1 MSKNKETKE
10 ENSMK
15 RKGLKLLASTLV
27 FIMMFT
33 YISIVQEA
41 FATNAQNLSTG
52 NANVEF
58 DVYLSDNTGRKTI
71 GEENYLYAKINVNNS
86 GYLKNGTITLE
97 NPNFDLAGEIQNEY
111 VSKFENGVIYL
122 KQINAPKEVIIAI
135 PIKAR
140 EGEKVGKDDFNSQF
154 NVQFQG
160 KYVTG
165 NGTEKNVSAGASIG
179 LIWDAERSVKR
190 ELEPVKVIPY
200 TDAENKKHIAI
211 EFKAV
216 AKLEGNTLPLS
227 KEKIE
232 ISLPLIDSKAAE
244 KVVVSANTTKQING
258 EEIPVS
264 FSRDNYTFDSTENKL
279 TIEVENTPDAN
290 GKISWK
296 KDSNDEY
303 IVTAVYDAQNVNLA
317 TAPLQIKYTSKV
329 TLTTANGTSAWI
341 GNEEG
346 TQTTRTI
353 TGEEGSKLVE
363 FDVKTNVDSL
373 SKGQMYANYNSENKA
388 DTIVEEKIYA
398 NVAYAD
404 LVNKIVINQETDK
417 FVKEDG
423 TKISTIS
430 NGNNGTYVKS
440 LTINKDNFEK
450 MLGENGSIKIYNG
463 ETLIS
468 TIDKNSAADSN
479 NNYVVNLS
487 SMNLNVIKV
496 ETTKP
501 ISEGIIEIDIQR
513 AIKGDFVDYFSNVTD
528 FRALELALN
537 LTSENS
543 IGLTNQSTDITKT
556 INLTEPQ
563 TKAELTIDRE
573 ELSTIVPNTDVK
585 LTAVLRTD
593 SLDYMLYKDPT
604 LNITLPN
611 YITDINVKNIE
622 VLFETEGTK
631 LNLANS
637 NVVNNDNGTKTIQV
651 ELNGTQ
657 TEYTL
662 GAVSKGVNVV
672 ITADIVVNR
681 LAPNKQET
689 IVMNYT
695 NNYMGEEEKEV
706 AANVNLIAPV
716 GVVTVSML
724 ENYAENAATITGVS
738 EDSLVGKLNLG
749 ADAREARFNMYVL
762 NNYTNTIDNVSVL
775 GRTLFEGN
783 KAIDGGADL
792 GSNINMPL
800 TSNINVTG
808 VDASKVK
815 VYYSENGLATKDLS
829 LASNGWSLNVQD
841 LSKVKSYL
849 IVVENTAFNVGEG
862 INFTYNVNVPAN
874 LDFNQTAYEDFVVY
888 YNNNLASGTI
898 QDKELSTKL
907 GMSTGKGAK
916 LEATLSTDTDENVE
930 LIKGETAKYT
940 LKVKN
945 IGTDTATNV
954 VATLDLP
961 AGLSSDDNK
970 ISLGNIA
977 AGKEVTKEITV
988 TATNT
993 TNDTDKVETKAI
1005 VKTDSLKDAIETN
1018 SVFSTIAKT
1027 YYGAG
1032 GTISHDT
1039 PSVVKENDT
1048 FDYIMHI
1055 ISTDTSEIRENTV
1068 LEVNLPNEIEFE
1080 GLKVENQK
1088 LREDV
1093 DITNSITY
1101 NYNKN
1106 TKKLTIN
1113 LGNVDGKDFKRVTL
1127 TLKVGSLPD
1136 GVYEKEITIPA
1147 KVTGTNVR
1155 DQEFTSNSLKIGK
1168 VGFRIS
1174 QTSTIT
1180 ENSEIS
1186 SFEDFKYVFEIENLS
1201 GLRLYNVELKDI
1213 LPSCLGFSDMK
1224 ITYDSGITDAVYDQ
1238 YDSTNPTASLN
1249 FNGRQTAVVE
1259 VNVYAK
1265 DLSEA
1270 KTITNKATLSYEGEV
1285 VATSNGISHKI
1296 LEFVQPSGDGEVTEN
1311 TKRIS
1316 GQVWYED
1323 TIDGMK
1329 DENEKKV
1336 SNVEVLLFDNTTGDF
1351 VRELDGS
1358 RLRAV
1363 TGEDGTY
1370 TFGQIP
1376 QGRYTVVFLYNTADY
1391 SATTYRMENV
1401 DDTKNSDAIDTKI
1414 TIDGLSKVAAITEEI
1429 VVSKNNVYNIDL
1441 GLVKSPKFDLSLNKT
1456 VSKVTVQDS
1465 EESKTYNYENTK
1477 LAKAD
1482 IVGKKVND
1490 TTIVVEYK
1498 IQVKNEGAIAGY
1510 VKKIVDYMPAS
1521 MKFSTELNKDWYTGA
1536 NGEIYNSSLSNT
1548 IINPGETKEV
1558 TLILTKKLTE
1568 DTLGLINN
1576 TAEIYEAYNDLG
1588 IADYDSTVQN
1598 KVTSEDDISSADVL
1612 VTVKTGEW
1620 IVFTGLTI
1628 TIIAIIGVGA
1638 YFIKKKVLK

>member
-10 ENSMK
+10 EISMK

-27 FIMMFT
+27 FIMMFS
-33 YISIVQEA
+33 YISIVQEV
-41 FATNAQNLSTG
+41 FATNTQNVSTG

-58 DVYLSDNTGRKTI
+58 DVYFSDDTGRRTI
-71 GEENYLYAKINVNNS
+71 GEENYLYAKVNVNNS
-86 GYLKNGTITLE
+86 GYLKNGTITFE
-97 NPNFDLAGEIQNEY
+97 NPNFDLAGEIESEY

-135 PIKAR
+135 PIKAK

-165 NGTEKNVSAGASIG
+165 NGTEKTVSATASIG
-179 LIWDAERSVKR
+179 LIWDANRSVKR

-200 TDAENKKHIAI
+200 TDAQNKKHIAI

-232 ISLPLIDSKAAE
+232 ISLPLIDSKVAE

-258 EEIPVS
+258 EEIPTS
-264 FSRDNYTFDSTENKL
+264 FTSDNYTFDSTENKL

-296 KDSNDEY
+296 KDANDEY
-303 IVTAVYDAQNVNLA
+303 IVTAVYDAQNINLA
-317 TAPLQIKYTSKV
+317 TAPVQIKYTSKV

-363 FDVKTNVDSL
+363 FDVKTNVETL
-373 SKGQMYANYNSENKA
+373 SKGQIYANYNSENKA
-388 DTIVEEKIYA
+388 DTVVEEKIYA
-398 NVAYAD
+398 NIAYAD
-404 LVNKIVINQETDK
+404 LVDKIVINQETDK
-417 FVKEDG
+417 FVKENG
-423 TKISTIS
+423 TKV
-430 NGNNGTYVKS
+430 NGFNSVQINSIKINKNNFEKILGEEGKINIYFEDR
-440 LTINKDNFEK
+440 LIATINKDCSVDN
-450 MLGENGSIKIYNG
+450 
-463 ETLIS
+463 
-468 TIDKNSAADSN
+468 N
-479 NNYVVNLS
+479 NNYVA
-487 SMNLNVIKV
+487 NVSDSNAFKV
-496 ETTKP
+496 KIETSKP
-501 ISEGIIEIDIQR
+501 VSEGNLELDVQSSIYGN
-513 AIKGDFVDYFSNVTD
+513 KDFSIGEMNEFI
-528 FRALELALN
+528 ALEQSLN

-543 IGLTNQSTDITKT
+543 IGLTNQATDITKT

-563 TKAELTIDRE
+563 TTAELTIDRE
-573 ELSTIVPNTDVK
+573 ELSTVVPNTDVK

-631 LNLANS
+631 LDLANS
-637 NVVNNDNGTKTIQV
+637 NVVNNDNGTKTIQL

-672 ITADIVVNR
+672 ITADITVNT

-695 NNYMGEEEKEV
+695 NNYMGEEEKETT
-706 AANVNLIAPV
+706 ATINLIAPV

-724 ENYAENAATITGVS
+724 ENYAENAATIAGIS
-738 EDSLVGKLNLG
+738 EDSLVGKLELG
-749 ADAREARFNMYVL
+749 ADSREARFNMYVL
-762 NNYTNTIDNVSVL
+762 NNYTNTIDNVVVL

-783 KAIDGGADL
+783 KAIEGGADL
-792 GSNINMPL
+792 GSNVNMPL
-800 TSNINVTG
+800 SSYINVTG

-829 LASNGWSLNVQD
+829 LASNGWTLDVQD

-849 IVVENTAFNVGEG
+849 IVVEDVIFNVGEG
-862 INFTYNVNVPAN
+862 INFSYNVNIPAN
-874 LDFNQTAYEDFVVY
+874 LDFNKTAYEDFVVY
-888 YNNNLASGTI
+888 YSNNLPSGTI

-907 GMSTGKGAK
+907 GMSTGRGAK

-930 LIKGETAKYT
+930 LIKGQTAKYT

-945 IGTDTATNV
+945 IGTDTAVNV
-954 VATLDLP
+954 VATLNLP
-961 AGLSSDDNK
+961 AGLSSSDNK
-970 ISLGNIA
+970 VTLGNIA
-977 AGKEVTKEITV
+977 AGAEVTREITV
-988 TATNT
+988 VAGNT
-993 TNDTDKVETKAI
+993 TNNTDKVETKAT
-1005 VKTDSLKDAIETN
+1005 VKTDSLKDAVETN
-1018 SVFSTIAKT
+1018 SVYSTIAKT

-1032 GTISHDT
+1032 GNISHDA

-1048 FDYIMHI
+1048 FDYIMRV
-1055 ISTDTSEIRENTV
+1055 ISTDYDGVRENTV
-1068 LEVNLPNEIEFE
+1068 LEVTIPNEIDFE

-1088 LREDV
+1088 MAEDV

-1106 TKKLTIN
+1106 TRKLTIN
-1113 LGNVDGKDFKRVTL
+1113 LGNVDGKDFKKITL
-1127 TLKVGSLPD
+1127 SLKVGSLPD

-1147 KVTGTNVR
+1147 KVTGKDVR
-1155 DQEFTSNSLKIGK
+1155 EQEFTSDPIAIGK

-1180 ENSEIS
+1180 ENTEIS

-1201 GLRLYNVELKDI
+1201 GLKLYDVELKDI
-1213 LPSCLGFSDMK
+1213 LPSCIGFSDMK
-1224 ITYDSGITDAVYDQ
+1224 ITYDSGITDFVYDQ
-1238 YDSTNPTASLN
+1238 YDSENPTASLN
-1249 FNGRQTAVVE
+1249 FNGRETAVVE
-1259 VNVYAK
+1259 VNVFAK

-1270 KTITNKATLSYEGEV
+1270 KTITNKATLSYNGEV
-1285 VATSNGISHKI
+1285 VATSNGVSHKI
-1296 LEFVQPSGDGEVTEN
+1296 LEFVQPSGNGEVAEN

-1329 DENEKKV
+1329 DDSEKRV
-1336 SNVEVLLFDNTTGDF
+1336 SNVEVLLFDNTSGSF
-1351 VRELDGS
+1351 VTDYAGS
-1358 RLRAV
+1358 RLSAV

-1414 TIDGLSKVAAITEEI
+1414 TIDGLSRVAAITEEI

-1441 GLVKSPKFDLSLNKT
+1441 GLVKNPKFDLSLNKT
-1456 VSKVTVQDS
+1456 VSKITVQDS
-1465 EESKTYNYENTK
+1465 EGSSTYNYENTK

-1498 IQVKNEGAIAGY
+1498 IEVKNEGAIAGY

-1521 MKFSTELNKDWYTGA
+1521 MKFSTELNKDWYTGT

-1548 IINPGETKEV
+1548 IIKPGETKEV